1 MTGSGKDGP
10 SGGLQRAAAVV
21 VAAEAAGAIP
31 ERVMAVEVTPHED
44 AQAGA
49 GAPPGLLGDLPRH
62 AIGRHDVVELD
73 APERHE
79 GRARVCG
86 RPAEFGIEAGQE
98 LLAQIAIGGGHGGDA
113 GQPEFVDETVLP
125 RAVDPLAAAARLGR
139 VAEDVLDP
147 EPGEGPANLGGM
159 AAIRRA
165 AGRGSVDGPVRAVGI
180 ERQGQAVAL
189 EPSAQRGHDGGDAFA
204 AIVELGV
211 EHVLGGVVDDGEQR
225 EPAVRHQGQ
234 PAMPTAVEVEQFAE
248 TRARLAAPAVP
259 AARLLPGDQA
269 RHRQRLLDEGVAEA
283 HAVLAPGQLMEVTD
297 VEALVA
303 VAVEGEHP
311 LDLRHGRALG
321 RGGLLPAVE
330 QPLVPLVLKLPA
342 QTPDAART
350 APEDVGGL
358 QPGELTGDRAKDDL
372 LDRHGAL
379 HNATGIGHGHLLGG
393 YSFHAARLARS
404 FHVSL
409 PGGHFTY
416 PQHRVTLDLTGWS
429 TSVIP
434 LARWN
439 GCPVPRCTR

>member
-31 ERVMAVEVTPHED
+31 ERVVAVEVTPHED

-62 AIGRHDVVELD
+62 AIGRHDVVAADDALVLHAEDLIELD

-98 LLAQIAIGGGHGGDA
+98 LLAQIAMGGGHGGDA
-113 GQPEFVDETVLP
+113 RQPEFVDETVLP

-248 TRARLAAPAVP
+248 TRARLAAPA
-259 AARLLPGDQA
+259 
-269 RHRQRLLDEGVAEA
+269 
-283 HAVLAPGQLMEVTD
+283 
-297 VEALVA
+297 
-303 VAVEGEHP
+303 
-311 LDLRHGRALG
+311 
-321 RGGLLPAVE
+321 
-330 QPLVPLVLKLPA
+330 
-342 QTPDAART
+342 
-350 APEDVGGL
+350 DVGGL

-434 LARWN
+434 LARD
-439 GCPVPRCTR
+439 RKSTRLNSSHTVISYAVFCL